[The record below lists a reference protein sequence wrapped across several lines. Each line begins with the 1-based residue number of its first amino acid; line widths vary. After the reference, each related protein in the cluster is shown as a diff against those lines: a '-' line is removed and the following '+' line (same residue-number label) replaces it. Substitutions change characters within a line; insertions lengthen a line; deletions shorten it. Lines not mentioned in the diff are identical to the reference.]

1 MNMFKNNMFVFII
14 LLTILSTTVGLLTI
28 IVCGID
34 KIEVN
39 QYKTAQKINKIRE
52 QKTNILRCI
61 KII

>member
-1 MNMFKNNMFVFII
+1 MNMFKNDMFVFII

-34 KIEVN
+34 KIDVN
-39 QYKTAQKINKIRE
+39 QYETAKKINKIRE

-61 KII
+61 KIT

>member
-1 MNMFKNNMFVFII
+1 MFKNDMFVFII

-34 KIEVN
+34 KIDVN
-39 QYKTAQKINKIRE
+39 QYKTAKKINKIRE